1 LSASRPTLFHM
12 LEKLVGK
19 RVLVVVE
26 RDFGYEGEL
35 VAISHHPPGLWLS
48 EAEAIVLRSTIV
60 NPIPQVVSKEKREEL
75 FLHLNSVLR
84 LEAASESGKTSERK

>member
-1 LSASRPTLFHM
+1 MFHM

-35 VAISHHPPGLWLS
+35 VTISHHPPGLWLS
-48 EAEAIVLRSTIV
+48 EAEAIVLRSTVV
-60 NPIPQVVSKEKREEL
+60 NPIPQVVSKEKKEEL
-75 FLHLNSVLR
+75 FIHLNSVLR

>member
-1 LSASRPTLFHM
+1 MFHM

-26 RDFGYEGEL
+26 RDFGYEGKL

-48 EAEAIVLRSTIV
+48 EAEAIVLRSTVV
-60 NPIPQVVSKEKREEL
+60 NPIPQVVSKEKKEEL
-75 FLHLNSVLR
+75 FLHLNSVQR
-84 LEAASESGKTSERK
+84 LEAVSESGKTSERK

>member
-1 LSASRPTLFHM
+1 LFHM

-19 RVLVVVE
+19 RVLVEVE

-48 EAEAIVLRSTIV
+48 EAEAIVLRSTVV
-60 NPIPQVVSKEKREEL
+60 NPIPQVVSKEKKEEL
-75 FLHLNSVLR
+75 FLHLNSVQR
-84 LEAASESGKTSERK
+84 LEAVSESGKTSERK

>member
-1 LSASRPTLFHM
+1 LSSFRPTLFHM
-12 LEKLVGK
+12 LERLLGK

-35 VAISHHPPGLWLS
+35 VAVSHHPPGIWIS
-48 EAEAIVLRSTIV
+48 EAEAIVLRSTVV
-60 NPIPQVVSKEKREEL
+60 NPIPQVVSKEKKHEL

-84 LEAASESGKTSERK
+84 IEAATESGRTSERK

>member
-1 LSASRPTLFHM
+1 M
-12 LEKLVGK
+12 LEKLLGK

-35 VAISHHPPGLWLS
+35 AAISHHPPGVWIS
-48 EAEAIVLRSTIV
+48 NAEVIVLRSTVV
-60 NPIPQVVSKEKREEL
+60 NPIPQVVSRQEKHEL

-84 LEAASESGKTSERK
+84 IEAAAESGKTSERK

>member
-1 LSASRPTLFHM
+1 M

-35 VAISHHPPGLWLS
+35 AVVSHHPPGIWIS
-48 EAEAIVLRSTIV
+48 EAEALVLRSTVV
-60 NPIPQVVSKEKREEL
+60 NPIPQVVSKEKKHEL

-84 LEAASESGKTSERK
+84 IEAATESGKASEKR

>member
-1 LSASRPTLFHM
+1 M

-35 VAISHHPPGLWLS
+35 TAVSHHPPGIWLS
-48 EAEAIVLRSTIV
+48 EAEAIVLRSTVV
-60 NPIPQVVSKEKREEL
+60 NPIPQVVSKEKKHEL

-84 LEAASESGKTSERK
+84 IETPSESGKTSERK

>member
-1 LSASRPTLFHM
+1 MSSSRPTLFHM
-12 LEKLVGK
+12 LEKLVGE

-35 VAISHHPPGLWLS
+35 IAISHHPPGLWLS
-48 EAEAIVLRSTIV
+48 KAVAIVLRSTVV
-60 NPIPQVVSKEKREEL
+60 NPIPQIISKEKKQEL

>member
-1 LSASRPTLFHM
+1 LSSSRPTLFHM
-12 LEKLVGK
+12 LERLVGK

-35 VAISHHPPGLWLS
+35 VAISHHPPGIWIS
-48 EAEAIVLRSTIV
+48 EAEAIVLRSTVV
-60 NPIPQVVSKEKREEL
+60 NPIPQIVSKEKKHEL

-84 LEAASESGKTSERK
+84 IEAASESGRTSERK

>member
-1 LSASRPTLFHM
+1 M
-12 LEKLVGK
+12 LERLVGK

-48 EAEAIVLRSTIV
+48 EAEAIVLRSTVV
-60 NPIPQVVSKEKREEL
+60 NPIPQVVSKEKKEEL
-75 FLHLNSVLR
+75 FVHLNSVLR
-84 LEAASESGKTSERK
+84 LEATSASGKTSETK

>member
-1 LSASRPTLFHM
+1 M

-35 VAISHHPPGLWLS
+35 VAISHHPPGLWIS
-48 EAEAIVLRSTIV
+48 EAEAIVLRSTVV
-60 NPIPQVVSKEKREEL
+60 NPIPQVVSKEKKEEL

-84 LEAASESGKTSERK
+84 LEAASQSGKTSERK

>member
-1 LSASRPTLFHM
+1 M
-12 LEKLVGK
+12 LEKLVGE

-35 VAISHHPPGLWLS
+35 IAISHHPPGLWLA
-48 EAEAIVLRSTIV
+48 EAEAIVLRSTVV
-60 NPIPQVVSKEKREEL
+60 NPIPQIISKEKKQEL
-75 FLHLNSVLR
+75 FVHLNSVLR

>member
-1 LSASRPTLFHM
+1 LSSSRPTLFHM
-12 LEKLVGK
+12 LERLLGK

-48 EAEAIVLRSTIV
+48 EAEAIVLRSTVV
-60 NPIPQVVSKEKREEL
+60 NPIPQIVSKEKKQEL
-75 FLHLNSVLR
+75 FVHLNSVLR

>member
-1 LSASRPTLFHM
+1 MFHM

-35 VAISHHPPGLWLS
+35 VTISHHPPGLWLS
-48 EAEAIVLRSTIV
+48 EAEAIVLRSTVV
-60 NPIPQVVSKEKREEL
+60 NPIPQVVGKEKKEEL
-75 FLHLNSVLR
+75 FIHLNSVLR

>member
-1 LSASRPTLFHM
+1 M
-12 LEKLVGK
+12 LERLLGK

-35 VAISHHPPGLWLS
+35 ATISHHPPGIWLS
-48 EAEAIVLRSTIV
+48 EAEAIVLRSTVV
-60 NPIPQVVSKEKREEL
+60 NPIPQVVSKEKKHEL

-84 LEAASESGKTSERK
+84 IETAVESEKASEGE

>member
-1 LSASRPTLFHM
+1 M

-35 VAISHHPPGLWLS
+35 TGIAHHPPGIWLS
-48 EAEAIVLRSTIV
+48 EAEALVLRSTVV
-60 NPIPQVVSKEKREEL
+60 NPIPQIVSKEKKHEL

-84 LEAASESGKTSERK
+84 IEAAAESGKTSERK

>member
-1 LSASRPTLFHM
+1 MFHM

-35 VAISHHPPGLWLS
+35 VAISHHPPGLWIS
-48 EAEAIVLRSTIV
+48 EAEAIVLRSTVV
-60 NPIPQVVSKEKREEL
+60 NPIPQVVSKEKKEEL

-84 LEAASESGKTSERK
+84 LEAASQSGKTSERK

>member
-1 LSASRPTLFHM
+1 M
-12 LEKLVGK
+12 LERLVGK

-35 VAISHHPPGLWLS
+35 VAVSHHPPGIWIS
-48 EAEAIVLRSTIV
+48 EAEAIVLRSTVV
-60 NPIPQVVSKEKREEL
+60 NPIPQVVSKEKKHEL

-84 LEAASESGKTSERK
+84 IEAATESGRTSERK

>member
-1 LSASRPTLFHM
+1 MSSSRPTLFHM

-35 VAISHHPPGLWLS
+35 ATISHHPPSIWLS
-48 EAEAIVLRSTIV
+48 DAEAIVLRSTVV
-60 NPIPQVVSKEKREEL
+60 NPVPQIVSKEKKHEL

-84 LEAASESGKTSERK
+84 IEAASESGKTSERK

>member
-1 LSASRPTLFHM
+1 M

-48 EAEAIVLRSTIV
+48 EAEAIVLRSTVV

-75 FLHLNSVLR
+75 FVHLNSVLR

>member
-1 LSASRPTLFHM
+1 M
-12 LEKLVGK
+12 LEKFVGK

-35 VAISHHPPGLWLS
+35 AAISHHPPGIWIS
-48 EAEAIVLRSTIV
+48 EAEAIVLRSTVV
-60 NPIPQVVSKEKREEL
+60 NPIPQIVSKEKKHEL

-84 LEAASESGKTSERK
+84 IEAATESGRTSERK

>member
-1 LSASRPTLFHM
+1 M
-12 LEKLVGK
+12 LERLVGK

-48 EAEAIVLRSTIV
+48 KAEAIVLRSTVV
-60 NPIPQVVSKEKREEL
+60 NPIPQIISKEKKQEL
-75 FLHLNSVLR
+75 FVHLNSVLR

>member
-1 LSASRPTLFHM
+1 MSSSRLTLFHM

-35 VAISHHPPGLWLS
+35 AVVSHHPPGIWIS
-48 EAEAIVLRSTIV
+48 EAEALVLRSTVV
-60 NPIPQVVSKEKREEL
+60 NPIPQVVSKEKKHEL

-84 LEAASESGKTSERK
+84 IEAATESGKASEKR

>member
-1 LSASRPTLFHM
+1 MSSSRPTLFHM
-12 LEKLVGK
+12 LEKLAGK

-35 VAISHHPPGLWLS
+35 AAISHHPPSIWLS

-60 NPIPQVVSKEKREEL
+60 NPIPQIVSKEKKQEL
-75 FLHLNSVLR
+75 FIHLNSVLR
-84 LEAASESGKTSERK
+84 IEAASESGKTSERK

>member
-1 LSASRPTLFHM
+1 MSSSRPTLFHM
-12 LEKLVGK
+12 LEKLLGK

-35 VAISHHPPGLWLS
+35 TAISHHPPGIWLS
-48 EAEAIVLRSTIV
+48 DAEAIVLRSTVV
-60 NPIPQVVSKEKREEL
+60 NPIPQVVTKERRHEL

-84 LEAASESGKTSERK
+84 IETAAESGKASEK

>member
-1 LSASRPTLFHM
+1 M

-48 EAEAIVLRSTIV
+48 EAEAIVLRSTVV
-60 NPIPQVVSKEKREEL
+60 NPIPQVVSKEKKEEL
-75 FLHLNSVLR
+75 FVHLNSVLR
-84 LEAASESGKTSERK
+84 LEATSESGKTSERK

>member
-1 LSASRPTLFHM
+1 MFHM
-12 LEKLVGK
+12 LEKFVGK

-48 EAEAIVLRSTIV
+48 EAEAIVLRSTVV
-60 NPIPQVVSKEKREEL
+60 NPIPQVVSKEKKEEL
-75 FLHLNSVLR
+75 FVHLNSVLR